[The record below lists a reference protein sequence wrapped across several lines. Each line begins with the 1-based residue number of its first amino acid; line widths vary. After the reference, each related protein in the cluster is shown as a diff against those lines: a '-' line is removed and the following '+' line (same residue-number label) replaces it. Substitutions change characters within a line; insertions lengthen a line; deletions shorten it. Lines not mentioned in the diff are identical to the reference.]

1 MKPVVVVAMLLFLK
15 NNFISPCSRTNVCLP
30 SDFGPMNMK
39 RLCLG
44 PVDGGRVAFHHKA
57 QNINIDI
64 GVNVSLERNFLALG
78 SNFVESKFDLKWMS
92 VNRNVRVCL
101 NTTAVA
107 ASAMAAHGTS
117 FAKISG
123 NKLPTAL
130 GLV

>member
-1 MKPVVVVAMLLFLK
+1 
-15 NNFISPCSRTNVCLP
+15 
-30 SDFGPMNMK
+30 MNTK
-39 RLCLG
+39 CLCLG

-57 QNINIDI
+57 QNIDIDV
-64 GVNVSLERNFLALG
+64 GVNISLERNFLALG

-92 VNRNVRVCL
+92 VNINVRVCL

-107 ASAMAAHGTS
+107 ASATVARGTS
-117 FAKISG
+117 FTKISG